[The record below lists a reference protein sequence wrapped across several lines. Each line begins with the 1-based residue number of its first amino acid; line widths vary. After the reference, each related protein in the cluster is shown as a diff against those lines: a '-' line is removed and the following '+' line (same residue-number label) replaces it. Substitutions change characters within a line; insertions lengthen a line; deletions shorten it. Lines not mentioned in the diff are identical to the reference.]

1 MATAFNKVYD
11 SFLAKIT
18 DYKILELDYSDVME
32 MMHGWLKSAAVRQ
45 KKIIH
50 DLTMDDLSETFA
62 NDLDDLEIELLAL
75 GMVLEWLRPQI
86 NSVALTSQ
94 FIGGKE
100 EKFYAQANH
109 LSALKALFDSVR
121 LEQKKLIRDY
131 GYRHNTYLDGE
142 S

>member
-1 MATAFNKVYD
+1 MATAFTEVYD
-11 SFLAKIT
+11 RFLPKIT
-18 DYKILELDYSDVME
+18 DYKILELNDNDVME
-32 MMHGWLKSAAVRQ
+32 MMHGWLRSASVRQ

-50 DLTMDDLSETFA
+50 DFSMDDGLEQFNA
-62 NDLDDLEIELLAL
+62 DLDDLEIELLSL

-86 NSVALTSQ
+86 NSTALTSQ

-100 EKFYAQANH
+100 EKFFAQSNH
-109 LSALKALFDSVR
+109 LSALQSLFDSTR

-131 GYRHNTYLDGE
+131 GYRNNQYLGGQ

>member
-1 MATAFNKVYD
+1 MATTFDKIYD
-11 SFLAKIT
+11 RFLTKIT
-18 DYKILELDYSDVME
+18 DYKILELDYDDVIE

-45 KKIIH
+45 KKIIN
-50 DLTMDDLSETFA
+50 DLTMDDEIGAFN
-62 NDLDDLEIELLAL
+62 NDLDDLEVELLSL

-86 NSVALTSQ
+86 NSTALTSQ

-109 LSALKALFDSVR
+109 LNALKTLFDSVR

-131 GYRHNTYLDGE
+131 GYRHNSYLDGE
-142 S
+142 T